1 MSRPLMFWSAA
12 FFSIACGCALWLTF
26 RAGVPA
32 LPAWL
37 ALLATALA
45 GCAALIL
52 LERGWRARLARAAG
66 QMEAVARGAFDSA
79 GGLEKE
85 PELAPLLGALSG
97 LADEIKHAKGM
108 NKGIIEGLPVP
119 FLLVDPAERVLFI
132 NGLTLNMLEIDGP
145 PASQIGRT
153 LAEVFYNDPTRQT
166 AVGKSIREGTVF
178 TNLEVVISGHKGGKH
193 HVLANVFPLYDLD
206 RKCIGGLCLY
216 LDMTR
221 LKEKEEALC
230 AQNERISSAAAKA
243 TAIAGELSGTSATLA
258 AQVEETSRASEEQG
272 GHMAQMSQSMEGMST
287 ATRVIGEQAVETAA
301 VAGRAREKAQDG
313 AEVMVRVLSGIREVA
328 RRAETLRGH
337 MDELGAQAQ
346 SVGGILSVISDIA
359 DQTNLLALNAAI
371 EAARAGDAG
380 RGFAVVADEVRKLA
394 EKTMTATKEV
404 GETIKGIQTVASQ
417 NIHGMEE
424 AGRAIAE
431 STDLVRQSG
440 QVLDEI
446 VRMSESTAMQV
457 SSIATAAEEQ
467 SAASEEINEAVDQIN
482 AIATETADS
491 MQQTNI
497 AIHELAEQAENLRAL
512 VADLKREGSE

>member
-394 EKTMTATKEV
+394 EKTMSATSQVEQNVTAIQASARNNLTTTGDVMAIVIETVSVVGQAENALKEIV
-404 GETIKGIQTVASQ
+404 GLSDETSRHIRS
-417 NIHGMEE
+417 
-424 AGRAIAE
+424 IAE
-431 STDLVRQSG
+431 A
-440 QVLDEI
+440 
-446 VRMSESTAMQV
+446 SEAHISASEGASRNTRAM
-457 SSIATAAEEQ
+457 AD
-467 SAASEEINEAVDQIN
+467 AASETSRAMVDSARAVSDL
-482 AIATETADS
+482 ARLAAGLKELIAEMDIT
-491 MQQTNI
+491 
-497 AIHELAEQAENLRAL
+497 RAC
-512 VADLKREGSE
+512 